1 MIFPTDRKM
10 KIVKLR
16 CYCLIFTSI
25 VLCLTSCGQSQSF
38 SEVDRTF
45 KNDRAIAEFNL
56 NRQTSDVTNNNIPAS
71 PNSGKFDR
79 TPKSPEEILVIVWPW
94 GFCLMCYLL
103 VWKFRGR
110 EVANRMLRR
119 IRRRVK

>member
-1 MIFPTDRKM
+1 M
-10 KIVKLR
+10 KCR
-16 CYCLIFTSI
+16 CYFLIFILLGLS
-25 VLCLTSCGQSQSF
+25 LTSCGQPQSF
-38 SEVDRTF
+38 QESDRTL
-45 KNDRAIAEFNL
+45 KNSNAIAEL
-56 NRQTSDVTNNNIPAS
+56 SLKLQTDDVTKNNIPAS

-79 TPKSPEEILVIVWPW
+79 TTMSPEESAIVLGIF

-110 EVANRMLRR
+110 EVASKMLRR